1 MSKTKDTLPFLPD
14 TEDGPAVQAGAE
26 PGWLADLR
34 RAGLAVYRDR
44 GLPTV
49 RVEAF
54 KYTGLAGLTKT
65 PFALDDGTLPAPPE
79 TPAGVLDL
87 AEAMALTLVNGRLV
101 APPDALP
108 EGVQVDSLARLLEDD
123 PAALEPHLGRVAD
136 LSAAPMGALN
146 AALMADGLVIRV
158 AAGTTLDRPLHVVS
172 MTDAPD
178 GARHMHPRHLIVMGE
193 GASATVIESRVT
205 ADGAAET
212 LSNALTEVVLG
223 QGARLVHPR
232 LVNPGSR
239 AVDLDLTAVDVAE
252 GATYEA
258 FTLTLGG
265 RLVRNEGHVHLG
277 GAQAHARLHG
287 AYGASDGQHLDTTLV
302 VDHAVPDTRLGPAFQ
317 GCRGCRRARR
327 VPGQG
332 DRPARCPAQRRQPAS
347 QGPVAGPLG
356 RGLYQAGAGDLRR
369 RRQMQP
375 RRHRRRPGRQ
385 PAFLSDVARHPRGR
399 ARALLVE
406 AFLDDVVTS
415 LPAGPLREA
424 FLGAVRSWQASREAE
439 GRA

>member
-1 MSKTKDTLPFLPD
+1 MTETKTAVPFLPD
-14 TEDGPAVQAGAE
+14 TGDGLAAKVDAE

-65 PFALDDGTLPAPPE
+65 PFSLDDGTLSAPPQA
-79 TPAGVLDL
+79 PAGALDL
-87 AEAMALTLVNGRLV
+87 SDAIVLTLVNGRLV
-101 APPDALP
+101 APPQGLP
-108 EGVQVDSLARLLEDD
+108 EGVRVDSLSALLDAD
-123 PAALEPHLGRVAD
+123 PGALEPHLGHVAD

-172 MTDAPD
+172 VTDAPD

-212 LSNALTEVVLG
+212 LSNALTEVVMG
-223 QGARLVHPR
+223 AGARLAHPR
-232 LVNPGSR
+232 LVNPGPQ
-239 AVDLDLTAVDVAE
+239 AVDLDLTAVDLAT

-265 RLVRNEGHVHLG
+265 RLVRNEGQIRLREPH
-277 GAQAHARLHG
+277 ASARLHG
-287 AYGASDGQHLDTTLV
+287 AYGASGGQHLDTTLV
-302 VDHAVPDTRLGPAFQ
+302 VDHDAPDTTSDQRFKGVVDAGGRGVFQ
-317 GCRGCRRARR
+317 GKVIVRRGAQHTD
-327 VPGQG
+327 GNQLHKALLL
-332 DRPARCPAQRRQPAS
+332 DRSAEVYTKPELEIYADDVKCSHGAT
-347 QGPVAGPLG
+347 
-356 RGLYQAGAGDLRR
+356 AGDLDAT
-369 RRQMQP
+369 QLFYLM
-375 RRHRRRPGRQ
+375 
-385 PAFLSDVARHPRGR
+385 SRGIPEAE

-415 LPAGPLREA
+415 LPAGPLRDA